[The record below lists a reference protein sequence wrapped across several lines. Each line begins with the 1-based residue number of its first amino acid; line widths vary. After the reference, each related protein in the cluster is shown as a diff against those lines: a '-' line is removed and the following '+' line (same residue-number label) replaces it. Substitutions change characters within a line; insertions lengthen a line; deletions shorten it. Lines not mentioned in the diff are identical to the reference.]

1 MTTTVTR
8 IVLGAGAA
16 LLAVGVAAGAFA
28 HAQDQNTNRPSRPFM
43 GRGGPGGPGRFG
55 GPGGPMGMLPML
67 GRELNLTDN
76 QKDKIKAIADSHTN
90 DWKALG
96 DREHAARTAL
106 NDLVMADTIDEGA
119 IRQKS
124 AEVAAVDAD
133 AAVARAH
140 AHAEV
145 FQILTADQKAQLKA
159 RQAEMKQRM
168 QNRPQARRGR
178 VLERFGL

>member
-1 MTTTVTR
+1 MTATVKR

-16 LLAVGVAAGAFA
+16 LLAVGVTAGAFL
-28 HAQDQNTNRPSRPFM
+28 HAQDQNTNPRLRSFM
-43 GRGGPGGPGRFG
+43 GQGWSGGPGRFG

-67 GRELNLTDN
+67 GRTLNLTDT
-76 QKDKIKAIADSHTN
+76 QKDQIKAIAGAHT
-90 DWKALG
+90 DEWKSLA
-96 DREHAARTAL
+96 DRERTAHAAL
-106 NDLVMADTIDEGA
+106 NDLVIADTIDEAA

-145 FQILTADQKAQLKA
+145 LQILTADQKTQLKTLIS
-159 RQAEMKQRM
+159 QRRL
-168 QNRPQARRGR
+168 RPLQ
-178 VLERFGL
+178 

>member
-16 LLAVGVAAGAFA
+16 LLAVGVTAGAFV
-28 HAQDQNTNRPSRPFM
+28 HAQDQNTNRPPRSCM

-55 GPGGPMGMLPML
+55 GPMSMLPML
-67 GRELNLTDN
+67 GRQLNLTDA
-76 QKDKIKAIADSHTN
+76 QKDQVKAIADSHKD
-90 DWKALG
+90 DWKALAE
-96 DREHAARTAL
+96 RERTARAAL
-106 NDLVMADTIDEGA
+106 TTAVSADTFDEA
-119 IRQKS
+119 TIRQKS

-145 FQILTADQKAQLKA
+145 FQILTADQKTQLKTLIA
-159 RQAEMKQRM
+159 QRRL
-168 QNRPQARRGR
+168 QPSRPQH
-178 VLERFGL
+178 